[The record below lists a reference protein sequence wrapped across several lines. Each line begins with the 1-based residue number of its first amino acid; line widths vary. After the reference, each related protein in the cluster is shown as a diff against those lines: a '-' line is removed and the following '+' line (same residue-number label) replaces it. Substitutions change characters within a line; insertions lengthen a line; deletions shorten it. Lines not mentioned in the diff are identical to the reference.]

1 MNEELISIVQPYI
14 DDSHVDLQCDYQLSF
29 KLHDKDEFDRL
40 VSSCVGYLNAFIE
53 GLNDEDDDIF
63 EEKYDVIQPLG
74 IQIYK
79 NIYNETY
86 IADVTL
92 NDETYRNEPNIVAR
106 YESNLDVIVITG
118 KYNGNYVQFTTYDP
132 DCPLIEYVKMCANWE
147 ID

>member
-1 MNEELISIVQPYI
+1 M
-14 DDSHVDLQCDYQLSF
+14 
-29 KLHDKDEFDRL
+29 

-79 NIYNETY
+79 NIYNKTY

-92 NDETYRNEPNIVAR
+92 NDETYQNEPNIVAR
-106 YESNLDVIVITG
+106 YESNLDVITITG
-118 KYNGNYVQFTTYDP
+118 KYNGNYDQFTTYDP

>member
-29 KLHDKDEFDRL
+29 KLHDKDEFERL

-79 NIYNETY
+79 NIYSQWPPSKGEGLKESLLTSLS
-86 IADVTL
+86 APLSRGATL
-92 NDETYRNEPNIVAR
+92 V
-106 YESNLDVIVITG
+106 
-118 KYNGNYVQFTTYDP
+118 GNV
-132 DCPLIEYVKMCANWE
+132 
-147 ID
+147 